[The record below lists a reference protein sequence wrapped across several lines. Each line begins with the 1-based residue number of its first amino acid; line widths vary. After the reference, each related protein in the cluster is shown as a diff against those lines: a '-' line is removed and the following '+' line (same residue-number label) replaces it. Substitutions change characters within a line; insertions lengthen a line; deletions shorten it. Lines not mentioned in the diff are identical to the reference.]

1 MNQRAD
7 YSCAKTYSECY
18 VIEQIVRQ
26 WAK

>member
-26 WAK
+26 